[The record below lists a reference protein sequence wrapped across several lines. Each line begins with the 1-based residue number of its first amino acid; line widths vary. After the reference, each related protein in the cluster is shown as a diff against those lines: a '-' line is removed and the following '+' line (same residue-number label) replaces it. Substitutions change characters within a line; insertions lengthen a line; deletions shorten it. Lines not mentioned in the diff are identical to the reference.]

1 MFEFWQPTSHL
12 LALGLCLLDA
22 LRKIAFKQ
30 MCLKNHFETISYE
43 ANKAFKRDSC
53 RVAFLVCSEFLW

>member
-1 MFEFWQPTSHL
+1 MFEFWLPTSHL

-30 MCLKNHFETISYE
+30 MCLKNHFETISYK
-43 ANKAFKRDSC
+43 ANKAFKRDLA
-53 RVAFLVCSEFLW
+53 RVAFSICVGFSG

>member
-53 RVAFLVCSEFLW
+53 RVAF